1 MRKIIIYFVLL
12 LVGCKE
18 EKINYIEGNLANL
31 DATQI
36 IIKSVDYKDIG
47 TKSHIN
53 DTLNIINGKFK
64 FSYISDYPIL
74 LSFNLLKNKKIIG
87 GLAFYEKNSKNMSGN
102 LCVFEENIKIVY
114 NTDDFEKIDGLKYP
128 IFKANFYGS
137 ETTNLYHSLKH
148 TKLDYKFVKENNKSI
163 VVLWEL
169 YWQNDKFN
177 SQELNSMLNSF
188 DSSLSKN
195 YTYLKLKEVLA
206 RKIKL
211 ENIGYSKDFNWIDIN
226 GERYNFKSV
235 SSTKPY
241 VLLVFWASWCAPCRE
256 EIPELKELFFNY
268 NDRLSIV
275 GLSIDDNYSN
285 WQKAVIKEEMPWINL
300 SGLPEDKTGVKNKYN
315 ITAVPELILTN
326 DKGEVLLKNI
336 KELDQIKSYLD
347 THE

>member
-1 MRKIIIYFVLL
+1 MKKIIYLL
-12 LVGCKE
+12 LILVSCKE
-18 EKINYIEGNLANL
+18 EKVNYIEGSLANL

-36 IIKSVDYKDIG
+36 IIKSVDYKEIG
-47 TKSHIN
+47 ASALIN

-64 FSYISDYPIL
+64 FKYTSDYPIL
-74 LSFNLLKNKKIIG
+74 LSFELLKNKKTIG
-87 GLAFYEKNSKNMSGN
+87 TLAFYEKSSKNLNGN
-102 LCVFEENIKIVY
+102 LCAYQENIKIIHD
-114 NTDDFEKIDGLKYP
+114 TDDFEKINGLKYP
-128 IFKANFYGS
+128 IFKANFYDS

-148 TKLDYKFVKENNKSI
+148 IKLDNKFIKENNKSI

-188 DSSLSKN
+188 DSSLRKN
-195 YTYLKLKEVLA
+195 YTYLRLKEILA
-206 RKIKL
+206 KKIKL
-211 ENIGYSKDFNWIDIN
+211 ENIGYSKNFSWNDIN
-226 GERYNFKSV
+226 GEKYNFKSA

-275 GLSIDDNYSN
+275 GLSIDDNYNS
-285 WQKAVIKEEMPWINL
+285 WQKAVIKEKMPWLNL
-300 SGLPEDKTGVKNKYN
+300 SGLPDDKTGVKNKYN

-336 KELDQIKSYLD
+336 KGLDQIKSYLD